1 MPRIYQI
8 ARRGAVRRGPRA
20 QIPLVRGIGGAD
32 TAIGIARTRDRA
44 RRLVMKK
51 FLYVAL
57 ALLAGVILI
66 QNYSVTTFRLL
77 FWKIQM
83 SQVVYTLLLLAIGF
97 LLGFLT
103 GKYRGKLW

>member
-1 MPRIYQI
+1 MWC
-8 ARRGAVRRGPRA
+8 
-20 QIPLVRGIGGAD
+20 AD

-57 ALLAGVILI
+57 ALLAGIILI